1 MVSLDRYMDMD
12 TERLP
17 YVGRTLRSKKQAT
30 WQTRPAPLA
39 ALPALPA
46 LPAPV
51 SQFLYGHDH

>member
-1 MVSLDRYMDMD
+1 LVSLDRYMDMD

-46 LPAPV
+46 PV